1 MVRVSEA
8 TTMAAGYAGTKGYK
22 GLPMEGIV
30 ARRYARLR
38 STPSQ
43 IEEWRR
49 EAVRLTEG
57 LPSGARI
64 LEVAPGPGFFSIEL
78 ARPGRYEVAGLDISQ
93 TFVDIAE
100 ENAWRAGVG
109 VDFYLGDV
117 AEMEFPDASFDLIV
131 CQAAFKN
138 FSRPRRALLEMHRV
152 LRPGGRAVI
161 QDMRKD
167 ASRAGIRDEVRGMHL
182 SAVGALM
189 TRWILGG
196 LRRRAYTTEQF
207 CQMAEESAF
216 HGGRITTSGI
226 GIEVRLTKRTG
237 PG

>member
-38 STPSQ
+38 STASQ
-43 IEEWRR
+43 IEGWKR
-49 EAVRLTEG
+49 EAARLTEG
-57 LPSGARI
+57 LPDGARI
-64 LEVAPGPGFFSIEL
+64 LEVAPGPGLFSIEL
-78 ARPGRYEVAGLDISQ
+78 ARLGRYEVIGLDISK

-100 ENAWRAGVG
+100 ENAWKAGVG
-109 VDFYLGDV
+109 AQFQLGDV
-117 AEMEFPDASFDLIV
+117 ADMAFPDGSFDLIV

-138 FSRPRRALLEMHRV
+138 FSRPRRALLEMNRV
-152 LRPGGRAVI
+152 LRDGGSAII

-167 ASRAGIRDEVRGMHL
+167 ASRAEIREEVQGMRL
-182 SAVGALM
+182 GRLGAGM

-207 CQMAEESAF
+207 HELADESAF
-216 HGGRITTSGI
+216 HGGEITTSGI
-226 GIEVRLTKRTG
+226 GLEVRLTKRAR
-237 PG
+237 PA